1 MNWNEVSALS
11 DLIAA
16 IAVVISLIYLAL
28 QVKSNTRAFRA
39 TIRDSA
45 FRQLEE
51 WNHVMMSN
59 ESLASLFQKGC
70 SSYDS
75 LEDAERSRFN
85 HATFSLLKLF
95 ESIYIHYL
103 EGSVGK
109 DAWENNSHIL
119 FIYATQPGIQRYW
132 KVRQKI
138 FDPRYKEFVNSLNKN
153 AEPILDAFKNKEETA

>member
-16 IAVVISLIYLAL
+16 ISVVISLIYLAI
-28 QVKSNTRAFRA
+28 QVKSSARAFRA

-45 FRQLEE
+45 FRSLEE
-51 WNHVMMSN
+51 WNHVMMSD

-70 SSYDS
+70 SNFNS
-75 LEDAERSRFN
+75 LEDKELARFN
-85 HATFSLLKLF
+85 HATYSFFKLF

-119 FIYATQPGIQRYW
+119 IIYATQPGMQRYW

-138 FDPRYKEFVNSLNKN
+138 FDPRYIEFIN
-153 AEPILDAFKNKEETA
+153 AIEPNTEPILNAFKKKDQTA